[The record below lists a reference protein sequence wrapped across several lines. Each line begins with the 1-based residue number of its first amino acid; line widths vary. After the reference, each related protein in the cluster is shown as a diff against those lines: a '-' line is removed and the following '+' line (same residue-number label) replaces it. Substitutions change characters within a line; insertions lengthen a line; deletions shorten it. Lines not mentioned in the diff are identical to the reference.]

1 MSLWKWWIAIAGT
14 ALVVGGV
21 AWLLKLWAIVAT
33 DGQVVATGAA
43 GAFYDLGLYSLLVGS
58 TGLGL
63 RPAMKQEPSVRVV
76 LAVMSPLA
84 FVVSFAI
91 FSGIGYALV
100 AIGGAIVGVAVPSYL
115 LEETGIFVSAVVWLL
130 VGIWLV
136 VGVTLRGAAQGTGGT
151 AGSREAESQPRV
163 R

>member
-1 MSLWKWWIAIAGT
+1 MRLAIN
-14 ALVVGGV
+14 
-21 AWLLKLWAIVAT
+21 
-33 DGQVVATGAA
+33 
-43 GAFYDLGLYSLLVGS
+43 
-58 TGLGL
+58 
-63 RPAMKQEPSVRVV
+63 QETSMRVV

-151 AGSREAESQPRV
+151 PGSREAESQPRV